1 MPCTEAYRE
10 HIMYTFNGYCKT
22 VIRFAA
28 INAWRDRSRRRQ
40 KEISL
45 EYLTEEKFYPLGT
58 TDEYFEAPY
67 EEHPITICGQ
77 TVILTNGELAAA
89 LLSLPEKNRE
99 IIFLYF
105 SGHYTQQETGEM
117 YGRCRSTTGYQIR
130 RTLQLLQRK
139 WRCFHMGN
147 PNLLP
152 YETIVRA
159 TSGEPEAVD
168 EVLRHYS
175 KRIRIAAIE
184 NGHIDRDTEDSI
196 KSRLVAALFKF
207 RFDEQPYPKTE

>member
-67 EEHPITICGQ
+67 EEYPVTICGQ

-89 LLSLPEKNRE
+89 LLSLPERKRE

-105 SGHYTQQETGEM
+105 FGDYTQQEIGEM
-117 YGRCRSTTGYQIR
+117 YGRCRSTAWHHIHSA
-130 RTLQLLQRK
+130 LQMLHK
-139 WRCFHMGN
+139 EM
-147 PNLLP
+147 
-152 YETIVRA
+152 
-159 TSGEPEAVD
+159 
-168 EVLRHYS
+168 EVL
-175 KRIRIAAIE
+175 
-184 NGHIDRDTEDSI
+184 
-196 KSRLVAALFKF
+196 F
-207 RFDEQPYPKTE
+207 REES

>member
-1 MPCTEAYRE
+1 MPCTKAYRE

-67 EEHPITICGQ
+67 EEYPVTICGQ
-77 TVILTNGELAAA
+77 TVILTNEELATA
-89 LLSLPEKNRE
+89 LLSLPERNRE

-105 SGHYTQQETGEM
+105 FGYYTQQEIGEM
-117 YGRCRSTTGYQIR
+117 YGRCRSTAWHHIHSA
-130 RTLQLLQRK
+130 LQMLHK
-139 WRCFHMGN
+139 EM
-147 PNLLP
+147 
-152 YETIVRA
+152 
-159 TSGEPEAVD
+159 
-168 EVLRHYS
+168 EV
-175 KRIRIAAIE
+175 I
-184 NGHIDRDTEDSI
+184 
-196 KSRLVAALFKF
+196 F
-207 RFDEQPYPKTE
+207 REES

>member
-28 INAWRDRSRRRQ
+28 ITAWRDRSRRRQ

-105 SGHYTQQETGEM
+105 FGHYTQREIGEM
-117 YGRCRSTTGYQIR
+117 YGRCQSTAWHHIHSA
-130 RTLQLLQRK
+130 LQML
-139 WRCFHMGN
+139 HEEMDV
-147 PNLLP
+147 
-152 YETIVRA
+152 I
-159 TSGEPEAVD
+159 
-168 EVLRHYS
+168 
-175 KRIRIAAIE
+175 
-184 NGHIDRDTEDSI
+184 
-196 KSRLVAALFKF
+196 F
-207 RFDEQPYPKTE
+207 REES

>member
-1 MPCTEAYRE
+1 MPCTEAYKE
-10 HIMYTFNGYCKT
+10 HIMYTFNGFCKT

-28 INAWRDRSRRRQ
+28 LNAWRDRSRRRQ

-89 LLSLPEKNRE
+89 LLSLPERKRE

-105 SGHYTQQETGEM
+105 FGRYTQQEIGEL
-117 YGRCRSTTGYQIR
+117 YGRCRSTAWHHIHSA
-130 RTLQLLQRK
+130 LQML
-139 WRCFHMGN
+139 HEEM
-147 PNLLP
+147 
-152 YETIVRA
+152 
-159 TSGEPEAVD
+159 
-168 EVLRHYS
+168 EVLFHEES
-175 KRIRIAAIE
+175 
-184 NGHIDRDTEDSI
+184 
-196 KSRLVAALFKF
+196 
-207 RFDEQPYPKTE
+207 

>member
-1 MPCTEAYRE
+1 
-10 HIMYTFNGYCKT
+10 MYTFNGFCKT

-67 EEHPITICGQ
+67 EEYPITICGQ

-89 LLSLPEKNRE
+89 LLSLPERKRE

-105 SGHYTQQETGEM
+105 FGDYTQQEIGEM
-117 YGRCRSTTGYQIR
+117 YGRCRSTAWHHIHSA
-130 RTLQLLQRK
+130 LQMLHK
-139 WRCFHMGN
+139 EM
-147 PNLLP
+147 
-152 YETIVRA
+152 
-159 TSGEPEAVD
+159 
-168 EVLRHYS
+168 EVL
-175 KRIRIAAIE
+175 
-184 NGHIDRDTEDSI
+184 
-196 KSRLVAALFKF
+196 F
-207 RFDEQPYPKTE
+207 REES

>member
-67 EEHPITICGQ
+67 EEYPITICGQ

-89 LLSLPEKNRE
+89 LLSLPERNRE
-99 IIFLYF
+99 IML
-105 SGHYTQQETGEM
+105 M
-117 YGRCRSTTGYQIR
+117 YGKEASN
-130 RTLQLLQRK
+130 RK
-139 WRCFHMGN
+139 Q
-147 PNLLP
+147 
-152 YETIVRA
+152 E
-159 TSGEPEAVD
+159 
-168 EVLRHYS
+168 
-175 KRIRIAAIE
+175 
-184 NGHIDRDTEDSI
+184 IDRQHHTIPNQRNQRPKD
-196 KSRLVAALFKF
+196 KHCGNVHNRLWNHG
-207 RFDEQPYPKTE
+207 

>member
-1 MPCTEAYRE
+1 MNKERTNTTNKKQGLSVCTEAYKE
-10 HIMYTFNGYCKT
+10 HIMYTFNGFCKT

-28 INAWRDRSRRRQ
+28 LNAWRDRSRRRQ

-89 LLSLPEKNRE
+89 LLSLPERNRE

-105 SGHYTQQETGEM
+105 FGDYTQQEIGEM
-117 YGRCRSTTGYQIR
+117 YGRCRSTAWHHIHSA
-130 RTLQLLQRK
+130 LQMLHK
-139 WRCFHMGN
+139 EM
-147 PNLLP
+147 
-152 YETIVRA
+152 
-159 TSGEPEAVD
+159 
-168 EVLRHYS
+168 EVL
-175 KRIRIAAIE
+175 
-184 NGHIDRDTEDSI
+184 
-196 KSRLVAALFKF
+196 F
-207 RFDEQPYPKTE
+207 REES